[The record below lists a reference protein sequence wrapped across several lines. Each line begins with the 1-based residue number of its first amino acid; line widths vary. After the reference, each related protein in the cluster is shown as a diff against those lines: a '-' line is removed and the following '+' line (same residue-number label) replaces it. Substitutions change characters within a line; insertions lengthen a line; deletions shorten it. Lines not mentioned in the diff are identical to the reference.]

1 MGDAEDVDDGA
12 AAAWGVLGGY
22 GGDPDGVN
30 GSWEKASTGVSDPIR
45 VRVALATGEHAHLL
59 AP

>member
-1 MGDAEDVDDGA
+1 MSDAEDADDGA

-22 GGDPDGVN
+22 GGDPDAAN

-45 VRVALATGEHAHLL
+45 VRMALATGDHAHHL
-59 AP
+59 AT